1 MNSKS
6 KNFKIETAYNQIS
19 VKYCAGELEFRSP
32 DNALQS
38 VIDLKNP
45 HRLALV
51 NLEYLMA
58 ILLFISAPERVLLL
72 GTAAGSLLHFLR
84 HYYPQSIITAVDIDS
99 ELIENLLQMNIL
111 PEAGPQL
118 KYVYD
123 DAVHFIAHSQ
133 QKFDLILVDVFNGAQ
148 SPRWLSEKNTLDSL
162 YQLLT
167 EQGATAFNLLIDS
180 DHEFD
185 RFYSNLRL
193 TCQKQ
198 TLCMPVEGFENTIA
212 YGFRGQMPQRELAWY
227 MEHTLEMSHK
237 HSIDYMAVL
246 STIYTTNPSGEA
258 VI

>member
-1 MNSKS
+1 M
-6 KNFKIETAYNQIS
+6 KNFKIETTYNQIS

-38 VIDLKNP
+38 VIDLKKP
-45 HRLALV
+45 HRIALV
-51 NLEYLMA
+51 NLEYLIA
-58 ILLFISAPERVLLL
+58 ILLFIPAPERILML

-84 HYYPQSIITAVDIDS
+84 HYYPKSNITAVDIDS
-99 ELIENLLQMNIL
+99 ELIENLLQMNLL

-118 KYVYD
+118 NYVYD
-123 DAVHFIAHSQ
+123 DAAHYIEHCQ
-133 QKFDLILVDVFNGAQ
+133 QNFDLILVDVFNGAQ
-148 SPRWLSEKNTLDSL
+148 SPRWLSEKNKLDAL
-162 YQLLT
+162 YRLLA
-167 EQGATAFNLLIDS
+167 EHGALAFNLLIDS
-180 DHEFD
+180 DHEFT

-212 YGFRGQMPQRELAWY
+212 YGFREQLPQRELAWY
-227 MEHTLEMSHK
+227 MEHTLEMSHR

-246 STIYTTNPSGEA
+246 SAIYTTNPSGEA